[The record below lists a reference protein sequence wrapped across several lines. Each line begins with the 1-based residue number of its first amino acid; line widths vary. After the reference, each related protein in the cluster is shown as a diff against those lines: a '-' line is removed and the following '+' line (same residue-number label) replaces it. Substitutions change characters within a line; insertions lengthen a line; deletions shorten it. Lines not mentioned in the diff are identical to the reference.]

1 VKFFTVRRAFGSWS
15 GEGSKDKRYDHHLKN
30 EYAQSDGFH
39 LMKKAHD
46 EALDGIVLPMINS
59 AINDNRKE

>member
-1 VKFFTVRRAFGSWS
+1 MEKAVRMSDR
-15 GEGSKDKRYDHHLKN
+15 EHHLNN
-30 EYAQSDGFH
+30 EYAQSDGLH
-39 LMKKAHD
+39 LMRKAYD